1 MLTRLP
7 LLLLGAV
14 LFAAP
19 TAVAAPAAPGARLSA
34 PVAGDL
40 VGERLATDVPAV
52 SAAID
57 RAPVAMSWPID
68 QAADDLQARPVA
80 HRADSRSWWRRVDVA
95 ALAAGV
101 SLPIS
106 QPGALL
112 KLSPQ
117 DGAALGVDALEL
129 VDPQGRVYRGADA
142 LRPLAEPT
150 HLRDAGA
157 PFTPGTAMFTLRPD
171 HGTGAFVLRAR
182 VRAPVLVHVLER
194 DAEAWLSLEP
204 DSDVVLAGGRLQV
217 RARLRD
223 GQTDLK
229 ARSISGEL
237 IAPDGETTRF
247 ALTRAGDGSYS
258 ADLPAPRRPAKPG
271 VLHTIQIHAEGVTA
285 RGVPVRRTVTN
296 AVSIVA
302 PTARYTG
309 AVAVEDAGDGRL
321 RVRLPVEVAAA
332 SRFAAT
338 AVLHGT
344 NRAGKLQPLGVGQA
358 ARWLESGPGELVL
371 EFDAATL
378 TAAGL
383 HGPYELRDLRLVD
396 QGRLATIHRQ
406 ARAGTLPAA
415 TR

>member
-7 LLLLGAV
+7 LLMLGAV

-19 TAVAAPAAPGARLSA
+19 AAAAAPAEPTARLSA

-40 VGERLATDVPAV
+40 VGARLTADVPAV

-68 QAADDLQARPVA
+68 QATDDLQSRPVA
-80 HRADSRSWWRRVDVA
+80 HRADSRAWWKRADAA
-95 ALAAGV
+95 ALATGV
-101 SLPIS
+101 PLPIS

-129 VDPQGRVYRGADA
+129 VDPQGRTYRGADVFK
-142 LRPLAEPT
+142 PLVEPT

-157 PFTPGTAMFTLRPD
+157 EFAPGTAMFRLRPD
-171 HGTGAFVLRAR
+171 LGVGAFVLRAR
-182 VRAPVLVHVLER
+182 VRGPVLVHVLER
-194 DAEAWLSLEP
+194 DADAYLSLEP
-204 DSDVVLAGGRLQV
+204 DSDIVLTGGRLHV

-223 GQTDLK
+223 GQADLK

-237 IAPDGETTRF
+237 IGPDGESTRF
-247 ALTRAGDGSYS
+247 ALTRAADGSWR
-258 ADLPAPRRPAKPG
+258 ADLPAPTRAARPG
-271 VLHTIQIHAEGVTA
+271 VLHTLQIHAEGVTA

-296 AVSIVA
+296 AVAIAA

-309 AVAVEDAGDGRL
+309 TVAVEDAGDGRL
-321 RVRLPVEVAAA
+321 QIHLPVEVSAA
-332 SRFAAT
+332 SRFAAS

-344 NRAGKLQPLGVGQA
+344 NRAGKLQPIGVGQA
-358 ARWLESGPGELVL
+358 ARWLEPGAGELVL

-378 TAAGL
+378 KAAGL
-383 HGPYELRDLRLVD
+383 QGPYELRDLRLVD
-396 QGRLATIHRQ
+396 QGRLATVHRQ

-415 TR
+415 RR